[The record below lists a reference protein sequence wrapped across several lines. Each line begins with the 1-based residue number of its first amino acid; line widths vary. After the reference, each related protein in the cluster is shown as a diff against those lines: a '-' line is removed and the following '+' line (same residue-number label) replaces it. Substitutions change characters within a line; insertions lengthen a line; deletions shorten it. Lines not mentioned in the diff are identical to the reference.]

1 MPIPSPEDAQEV
13 VFDREQ
19 AFLLYA
25 TFCGD
30 LEKTAHAL
38 NVRPVEVLRMVDE
51 EGWNERLKSIIELKK
66 SGRPGDIER
75 AINRALN
82 FVMAH
87 KFRLFLERVLSRVTG
102 MSPEEFET
110 YLLTNETKDGS
121 FSRLSTRALADLAS
135 AMEKAQ
141 AMSYSA
147 LNDTAP
153 ERVKRKT
160 AEDDSTAG
168 GELHARIA
176 KAMAEVKL
184 SRSPRAALF
193 DAQVSVSQAT
203 APVAVRPKLP
213 PPPEKPGNPL
223 DNDDH

>member
-1 MPIPSPEDAQEV
+1 MPIPNPEDAQEV

-87 KFRLFLERVLSRVTG
+87 RFRLFLERVLLRITG
-102 MSPEEFET
+102 MGAEEFES
-110 YLLTNETKDGS
+110 YLLMSENKDGA
-121 FSRLSTRALADLAS
+121 FRKLSTRALADLAS

-141 AMSYSA
+141 ALTYQA

-193 DAQVSVSQAT
+193 DAQVSTAQALAVT
-203 APVAVRPKLP
+203 TVRAEAKVATPYDK
-213 PPPEKPGNPL
+213 E
-223 DNDDH
+223 

>member
-1 MPIPSPEDAQEV
+1 MSISIENADGVQL
-13 VFDREQ
+13 DREQ

-30 LEKTAHAL
+30 VEKTAHAL
-38 NVRPVEVLRMVDE
+38 NIRAVDVLRVVDE
-51 EGWNERLKSIIELKK
+51 EGWNEKLKSIIELKK

-87 KFRLFLERVLSRVTG
+87 KFRLFLERVLFRITG
-102 MSPEEFET
+102 MEAEEFEQ

-121 FSRLSTRALADLAS
+121 FKRLSTRALADLAS

-141 AMSYSA
+141 AMTYMA
-147 LNDTAP
+147 LNDSSP
-153 ERVKRKT
+153 ERVKRKQT
-160 AEDDSTAG
+160 EDDSTAG

-176 KAMAEVKL
+176 EAM
-184 SRSPRAALF
+184 SRVREAKTPRAQLL
-193 DAQVSVSQAT
+193 DAQIAMGNKIVKEL
-203 APVAVRPKLP
+203 PKSTP
-213 PPPEKPGNPL
+213 PNPL
-223 DNDDH
+223 DDDDH

>member
-1 MPIPSPEDAQEV
+1 MPIPNPEDAQEV

-51 EGWNERLKSIIELKK
+51 EGWNERLKAILELKK

-87 KFRLFLERVLSRVTG
+87 KFRLFLERVLFRLTG
-102 MSPEEFET
+102 MNETEFEEH
-110 YLLTNETKDGS
+110 LLMSQTKEGAS
-121 FSRLSTRALADLAS
+121 FPKLSTRALADLAS

-141 AMSYSA
+141 AMTYHA

-153 ERVKRKT
+153 ERVKRKV

-176 KAMAEVKL
+176 EAMAQVKL
-184 SRSPRAALF
+184 SRTPRAALF
-193 DAQVSVSQAT
+193 DAQVS
-203 APVAVRPKLP
+203 K
-213 PPPEKPGNPL
+213 GNQLTKEAIVPASPH
-223 DNDDH
+223 DDDTH

>member
-1 MPIPSPEDAQEV
+1 MIASPESADFVA
-13 VFDREQ
+13 FDREQ

-30 LEKTAHAL
+30 VEKTAHAL
-38 NVRPVEVLRMVDE
+38 NVRPVEILRVVDE
-51 EGWNERLKSIIELKK
+51 EGWTDKLRSIIELKK

-87 KFRLFLERVLSRVTG
+87 RFRMFLERVLLKITG
-102 MSPEEFET
+102 MNAEEFEQ

-121 FSRLSTRALADLAS
+121 FRRLSTRALADLAS

-141 AMSYSA
+141 AMSYMA
-147 LNDTAP
+147 LNDSAP
-153 ERVKRKT
+153 ERVKRKMV
-160 AEDDSTAG
+160 EDDSTAG

-176 KAMAEVKL
+176 AAMAQVRSSK
-184 SRSPRAALF
+184 SPRAALL
-193 DAQVSVSQAT
+193 DAQISIAQQVAT
-203 APVAVRPKLP
+203 KAAVQEAKH
-213 PPPEKPGNPL
+213 NPL

>member
-1 MPIPSPEDAQEV
+1 MPIPNPEDAQEV

-51 EGWNERLKSIIELKK
+51 EGWNERLKAILELKK

-87 KFRLFLERVLSRVTG
+87 KFRLFLERVLFRLTG
-102 MSPEEFET
+102 MARSLKRIF
-110 YLLTNETKDGS
+110 
-121 FSRLSTRALADLAS
+121 F
-135 AMEKAQ
+135 
-141 AMSYSA
+141 
-147 LNDTAP
+147 
-153 ERVKRKT
+153 RVKTKT
-160 AEDDSTAG
+160 
-168 GELHARIA
+168 ELF
-176 KAMAEVKL
+176 VNY
-184 SRSPRAALF
+184 
-193 DAQVSVSQAT
+193 
-203 APVAVRPKLP
+203 
-213 PPPEKPGNPL
+213 PPEPLQTSPAQWKKRKPL
-223 DNDDH
+223 RI

>member
-110 YLLTNETKDGS
+110 YLLMSENKDGE
-121 FSRLSTRALADLAS
+121 FRKLSTRALADLAS

-141 AMSYSA
+141 AMSYMA

-153 ERVKRKT
+153 ERVKRKM

-193 DAQVSVSQAT
+193 DAQVTVGGKITKEITVSAH
-203 APVAVRPKLP
+203 P
-213 PPPEKPGNPL
+213 N
-223 DNDDH
+223 NSDDH

>member
-1 MPIPSPEDAQEV
+1 MPIPNPEDAQEV

-38 NVRPVEVLRMVDE
+38 NVRPVEVLRMVDK

-87 KFRLFLERVLSRVTG
+87 RFRLFLERVLLRITG
-102 MSPEEFET
+102 MGAEEFES
-110 YLLTNETKDGS
+110 YLLMSENKDGA
-121 FSRLSTRALADLAS
+121 FRKLSTRALADLAS

-141 AMSYSA
+141 ALTYQA

-193 DAQVSVSQAT
+193 DAQVSTAQALAVT
-203 APVAVRPKLP
+203 TVRAEAKVATPYDK
-213 PPPEKPGNPL
+213 E
-223 DNDDH
+223 